1 MEIIPVID
9 LKNGEAVHARQ
20 GLRNSYAPV
29 RSKLCDGSAPLDL
42 LHGYLSLFPFK
53 RLYLADLDA
62 ITAGAAP
69 NLAVIQAVGE
79 AAPELDLWVDCGFSR
94 IETCRALLEQTGATL
109 VLGSES
115 QSDTTL
121 LASLSD
127 QRARLVLSLDFK
139 DEQFLGS
146 ASLLA
151 AGALWPPRIIVM
163 ALARVGS
170 DRGPDTAR
178 LEALRAASPCHA
190 YYAAGGVRNNADLE
204 ALTRSGVTG
213 ALVASVLHD
222 GRIGGADLARIGA
235 T

>member
-20 GLRNSYAPV
+20 GLRNSYAPI

-42 LHGYLSLFPFK
+42 LRGYLGLFPFK
-53 RLYLADLDA
+53 TLYLADLDA
-62 ITAGAAP
+62 ITDGAAP
-69 NLAVIQAVGE
+69 NLEVIRAILE
-79 AAPELDLWVDCGFSR
+79 AAPGLDLWVDGGFR
-94 IETCRALLEQTGATL
+94 AAATCRALLEQSGATL

-115 QSDTTL
+115 QTDTSL

-139 DEQFLGS
+139 GDRFLGPQG
-146 ASLLA
+146 LLA
-151 AGALWPPRIIVM
+151 AGELWPLRIIVM

-170 DRGPDTAR
+170 DRGPDIAR
-178 LEALRAASPCHA
+178 LEALREASPGHA
-190 YYAAGGVRNNADLE
+190 YYAAGGVRSSADLE
-204 ALTRSGVTG
+204 ALTRCRAAG

-222 GRIGGADLARIGA
+222 GRVGRPDLERVAA
-235 T
+235 S